1 MLAGLGAASSFA
13 SVAVLTLYLATPAVI
28 ERYARPDVLWLI
40 CLLLLLLLYWLGRML
55 LLANRGAVGGD
66 PLVFAMR
73 DRSSWIVGIAILAV
87 FASTL

>member
-40 CLLLLLLLYWLGRML
+40 CLPLLYRLGRML